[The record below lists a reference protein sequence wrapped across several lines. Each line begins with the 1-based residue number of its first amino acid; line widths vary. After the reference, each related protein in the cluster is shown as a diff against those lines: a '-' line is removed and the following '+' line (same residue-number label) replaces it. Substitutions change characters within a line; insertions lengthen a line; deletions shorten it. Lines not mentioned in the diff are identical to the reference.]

1 MTTTRITRR
10 TFNAMASASIGTL
23 AGLRAYGKPRPNVV
37 VIGGGPGGATAARYI
52 AIDAG
57 GAIDVT
63 LIEPQRRFTTCFF
76 SNHYVGGLRS
86 LAAITHGYSGLRRAG
101 VRVIHERA
109 AAVDRARRRVALGSG
124 QRIAYD
130 RLIVAPG
137 IDMRW
142 DSVPGYSEAAAATM
156 PHAWKAGAQTELL
169 VRKLNALDDGSI
181 IVMVAPPNPYRCP
194 PGPYERASMFAH
206 VLKSKGHTRSRIVI
220 VDSKPSFSKQALFVE
235 GWARHY
241 PGMIDWLDP
250 QAHGGV
256 IEVVPSANE
265 VRTARAT
272 HRAALVNVIPA
283 QTAGS
288 IAHAAA
294 LVDQSGFCPI
304 RADSMRSKIDDNVF
318 VIGDACVAGEMPKS
332 AFSANSQAKVAA
344 LAVRADLVA
353 AQMLPASYLNTCWSL
368 IAAGDCVKVG
378 ATYAPAE
385 DKIKAINTFVSQTG
399 ETNELRARNL
409 QEANDWYAGIVRDT
423 FG

>member
-1 MTTTRITRR
+1 MTRITRR
-10 TFNAMASASIGTL
+10 AFTAMTSASIGALVTM
-23 AGLRAYGKPRPNVV
+23 RAYGKARPNVV
-37 VIGGGPGGATAARYI
+37 VIGGGPGGATAARYL
-52 AIDAG
+52 ATDGG

-76 SNHYVGGLRS
+76 SNHYVGGFRS
-86 LAAITHGYSGLRRAG
+86 LASITHGYGGLRRAG
-101 VRVIHERA
+101 VKVIHERA
-109 AAVDRARRRVALGSG
+109 AAVDRARRQIALANGR
-124 QRIAYD
+124 RIAYD

-142 DSVPGYSEAAAATM
+142 DSVPGYSEAASATM

-169 VRKLNALDDGSI
+169 VRKLNALDDGSLV
-181 IVMVAPPNPYRCP
+181 VMIAPPNPYRCP

-206 VLKSKGHTRSRIVI
+206 VLKSKGHKRSRIVI
-220 VDSKPSFSKQALFVE
+220 VDGKPSFSKQGLFVE

-241 PGMIDWLDP
+241 PGMIEWLDP

-256 IEVVPSANE
+256 VEVVPSTNE

-283 QTAGS
+283 QRAGS
-288 IAHAAA
+288 IAYDAA
-294 LVDQSGFCPI
+294 LVDESGFCPI
-304 RADSMRSKIDDNVF
+304 HPDSMRSKIDANVF
-318 VIGDACVAGEMPKS
+318 VIGDACIAGDMPKS

-353 AQMLPASYLNTCWSL
+353 ARMLPASYMNTCWSV

-378 ATYAPAE
+378 GTYAPAE
-385 DKIKAINTFVSQTG
+385 GKIKAIATFVSQTG
-399 ETNELRARNL
+399 EADQLRATNL
-409 QEANDWYAGIVRDT
+409 QEANDWYRGIVRDT